1 MKFDMQSV
9 KPTILCTGP
18 IDESASKMPEFED
31 ATIDVIPFTKIKYEL
46 SETDEKQLKTLLKEK
61 TVVVFTSNNA
71 VKSIAE
77 YLENSQPDW
86 KIFCIG
92 NTTYTLARKY
102 FGGDR
107 ITQTASTAAELAEKI
122 IANVQEREVIFFCGN
137 LRRNDLPDAVRQK
150 GIAVRE
156 ITVYQTTL
164 SPIAVEKEYD
174 AVLFFSPSAAE
185 SFFINNS
192 LPIKTVL
199 FVIGNTT
206 AESIRKYST
215 NRIITADEPDKN
227 KLIRKAIH
235 FFTANA
241 LHP

>member
-1 MKFDMQSV
+1 MKLDIQSA

-18 IDESASKMPEFED
+18 IEESAVNLPEYKD
-31 ATIDVIPFTKIKYEL
+31 ADIDVVPFTRIKFEL
-46 SETDEKQLKTLLKEK
+46 SETAEDQLTELLKK
-61 TVVVFTSNNA
+61 KDVVVFTSNNA
-71 VKSIAE
+71 VKSVATH
-77 YLENSQPDW
+77 LGNSQPDW

-92 NTTYTLARKY
+92 NTTYTLAKKY
-102 FGGDR
+102 FGEDR

-122 IANVQEREVIFFCGN
+122 IANTEVQEVIFFCGN
-137 LRRNDLPDAVRQK
+137 LRRNDLPDAVRLK
-150 GIAVRE
+150 GVTVRE

-164 SPIAVEKEYD
+164 SPINLEKEYD

-185 SFFINNS
+185 SFFSRNS
-192 LPIKTVL
+192 LPVKTVL

-206 AESIRKYST
+206 AESIRKYSA
-215 NRIITADEPDKN
+215 NKIITGDEPDKN
-227 KLIRKAIH
+227 KLISKAIR